1 MRILY
6 FLLTIPF
13 YVLGKIFI
21 FFNLDD
27 SNTDFL
33 KCCNYL
39 ENLNLVLDDEI
50 IDILFLAE
58 DHRANFH
65 YGIDHY
71 AMLRAIYFTHARKE
85 FQGASTV
92 AQQFVRVITGRYER
106 TLFRKLREQLLAV
119 LITCKF
125 NSKII
130 GTAYLNVAFL
140 GSGMNGVNGY
150 IRWKQ
155 KLLSELDTL
164 DKIKIVS
171 RLKYPEPIKDKIRWS
186 FNMRIRIGNIK
197 TKIVKHKSLPT
208 SL

>member
-33 KCCNYL
+33 KCFNYL

-85 FQGASTV
+85 FQGASTI

-171 RLKYPEPIKDKIRWS
+171 R
-186 FNMRIRIGNIK
+186 
-197 TKIVKHKSLPT
+197 
-208 SL
+208 